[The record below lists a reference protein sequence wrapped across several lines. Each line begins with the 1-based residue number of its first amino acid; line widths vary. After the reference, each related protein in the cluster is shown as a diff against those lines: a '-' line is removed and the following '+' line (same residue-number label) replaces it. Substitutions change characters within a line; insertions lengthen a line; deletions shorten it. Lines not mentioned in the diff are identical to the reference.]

1 MRYLLDTNII
11 LFYLKN
17 ATQSHWINENYDLF
31 ASNNQQII
39 SVVTL
44 GEIRALSLKNYWGIQ
59 RFKKLEALLPLFIIA
74 DIHSEDV
81 IQRYAE
87 IDAFSQNKLKDM
99 PLKNSARN
107 MGKNDLWIAATASVS
122 NARLMTSDNDFD
134 HLEGTFIELI
144 TVGKR

>member
-1 MRYLLDTNII
+1 M
-11 LFYLKN
+11 
-17 ATQSHWINENYDLF
+17 
-31 ASNNQQII
+31 
-39 SVVTL
+39 
-44 GEIRALSLKNYWGIQ
+44 GIQ
-59 RFKKLEALLPLFIIA
+59 RFKKLEALLPVFIIA

-87 IDAFSQNKLKDM
+87 MDAFSQNKLKDM

-144 TVGKR
+144 KVGKR

>member
-144 TVGKR
+144 KVGKR